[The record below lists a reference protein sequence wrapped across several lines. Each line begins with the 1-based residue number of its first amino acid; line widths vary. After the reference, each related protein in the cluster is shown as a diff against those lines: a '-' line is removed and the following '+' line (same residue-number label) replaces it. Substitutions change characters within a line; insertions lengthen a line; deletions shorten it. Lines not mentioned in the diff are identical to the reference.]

1 MISPGQTQQGRG
13 SRVTDAPERRTAGT
27 LVTRLK
33 VILVDDHVEILQR
46 VERLLA
52 SNFDVV
58 EKCSSSETALQAVEQ
73 MQPDVVVLD
82 ISMPPGLSG
91 IELARM
97 IRQRTAKPRFVYLTQ
112 HEDAGLAQAVRE
124 EGGYAY
130 VVKRLVATDLVP
142 AIEAVMEGKS
152 FVSEFVS

>member
-1 MISPGQTQQGRG
+1 MVQ
-13 SRVTDAPERRTAGT
+13 
-27 LVTRLK
+27 
-33 VILVDDHVEILQR
+33 
-46 VERLLA
+46 
-52 SNFDVV
+52 
-58 EKCSSSETALQAVEQ
+58 KCSTGEEALQAVELL
-73 MQPDVVVLD
+73 QPDIVVLD

-97 IRQRTAKPRFVYLTQ
+97 IRQQTDKPRFVYLTQ

-130 VVKRLVATDLVP
+130 VVKRRVATDLVP
-142 AIEAVMEGKS
+142 AMHAVMEGES

>member
-1 MISPGQTQQGRG
+1 MISVAETEQGWQSEVFQAAARKL
-13 SRVTDAPERRTAGT
+13 PEVR
-27 LVTRLK
+27 VTRLK

-52 SNFDVV
+52 VRFDVV
-58 EKCSSSETALQAVEQ
+58 GKCSDSASALETVDRL
-73 MQPDVVVLD
+73 QPDVVVLD

-97 IRQRTAKPRFVYLTQ
+97 IRHRTSKPKFVYLTQ
-112 HEDAGLAQAVRE
+112 HEDAGLAEAVRE

-130 VVKRLVATDLVP
+130 VVKRRLATDLVP
-142 AIEAVMEGKS
+142 AILTVMQGGS
-152 FVSEFVS
+152 FVSEFAA